1 MLRVHCPALDHDTL
15 IWPSDL
21 LGMSNNEFGIVL
33 RFRCNCGQMAEIL
46 SEGPSASTPRLLSH
60 AL

>member
-1 MLRVHCPALDHDTL
+1 MLRVHCPSLDHDTL

-33 RFRCNCGQMAEIL
+33 RFRCNCGRVAEIL
-46 SEGPSASTPRLLSH
+46 SDDSSASRARLLNH
-60 AL
+60 AV